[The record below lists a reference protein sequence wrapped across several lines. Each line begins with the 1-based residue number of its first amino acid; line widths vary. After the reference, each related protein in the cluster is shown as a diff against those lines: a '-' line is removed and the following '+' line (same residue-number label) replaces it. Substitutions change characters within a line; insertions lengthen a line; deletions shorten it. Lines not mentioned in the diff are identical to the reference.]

1 MNKYASSTALVLI
14 EYIFSLILDLKFN
27 EDDGF
32 CDIDVDRAGFWYL
45 LYLSAVLCAADRGDS
60 VCDFTGNERLGVD
73 YWVIHLLAIS
83 ELRETAVRVK
93 E

>member
-1 MNKYASSTALVLI
+1 M
-14 EYIFSLILDLKFN
+14 N

-45 LYLSAVLCAADRGDS
+45 LYLSAVLCAADWGDS
-60 VCDFTGNERLGVD
+60 VCDSTGNERLGVD

-93 E
+93 EWWIDIIDGMQGWSLISMNG